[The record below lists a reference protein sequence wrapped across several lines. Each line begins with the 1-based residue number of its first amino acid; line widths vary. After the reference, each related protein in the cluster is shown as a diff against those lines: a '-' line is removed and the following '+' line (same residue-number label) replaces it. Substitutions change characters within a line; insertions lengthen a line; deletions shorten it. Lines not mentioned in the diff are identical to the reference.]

1 MFTLGMKCPDWECN
15 SKKASVQFLCF
26 LTLTKNVWAILGPG
40 CHQRSHEER
49 GRQEV
54 RLRGC
59 QAALDQRLGTP
70 TAEDPSPQLG
80 PEGQRKAG
88 TDP

>member
-1 MFTLGMKCPDWECN
+1 MGN
-15 SKKASVQFLCF
+15 VAAKKASVQFLCF

>member
-1 MFTLGMKCPDWECN
+1 MGN
-15 SKKASVQFLCF
+15 VAAKKASVQFLCVV
-26 LTLTKNVWAILGPG
+26 TLTKNDSTILGSG